1 MIYEKPVQ
9 TQKSRYRIFASLTRN
24 QSLWAKNAAK
34 RLKNGGKLGIIL
46 GNPREGYHDQQLFCQ

>member
-1 MIYEKPVQ
+1 MKNQYKP
-9 TQKSRYRIFASLTRN
+9 KN
-24 QSLWAKNAAK
+24 QDTEYLQALLETNRCGQKNAAK